1 MSSEIHL
8 VNESIGSLFTI
19 PEGDWTQISKRVGL
33 ALLAKDISQQIARYL
48 PDFPALVNVCEKW
61 KAHTFPSLVQES
73 ATLPAYCVRAR
84 EDFSKLQQRLSGL
97 DPNKPL
103 PPDVKQE
110 AESVI
115 GRLAESSGPRES
127 AFKNLGSELAAFTS
141 VNQLIDAKIK
151 SYTDRLGPEWK
162 SIDPAAGAVSRASG
176 LVLGAWLA
184 ITSDLSAVVSGR
196 ITVDSALLFGLEIS
210 SALLA
215 WENVQREAE
224 QFSHIAPGQ
233 DKFLNGQWLSGAAL
247 ARHSGRA

>member
-8 VNESIGSLFTI
+8 VNESIGSLFTV
-19 PEGDWTQISKRVGL
+19 PEGDWTQINKRVGL

-48 PDFPALVNVCEKW
+48 PDFPALVNVCESW
-61 KAHTFPSLVQES
+61 KARTFPGLVQES

-97 DPNKPL
+97 DPNSPL
-103 PPDVKQE
+103 PPNVKQE

-115 GRLAESSGPRES
+115 GKLAESSAPRER
-127 AFKNLGSELAAFTS
+127 AFKDLSTDLAAFTS

-233 DKFLNGQWLSGAAL
+233 DKFLNGQWLSSAAL